1 MINRMM
7 LLAGAALAGVSC
19 ATAPQPQTTITGDYL
34 SGRLAAGLNDIDAA
48 ADRYGAAVVD
58 RPDNE
63 DLVRSAF
70 LYHLAAGE
78 IDAAAPFAEKLAASK
93 DRDGLAQFALAAIRL
108 KRGDLIGARA
118 LLQQQTAEP
127 FTKSIAFLA
136 GGWIEAELSGPAA
149 GVTAF
154 DLGKDVFTGFNPT
167 FKAILLEEKGEIEA
181 AREQHELSV
190 ATFGGPV
197 GREAYGAFLER
208 HGPKEAALDYYAVL
222 AKDGG
227 ASRRLAQAAQKR
239 ISRNAPSKAYTDIS
253 AAEGAA
259 IGLYLFAGNLLQ
271 QSAEELQRAAE
282 AGFKVS
288 ERPFNLP
295 LALTQIAVYLDPKF
309 SEAQRLVGSIHNI
322 YGNYAAA
329 RAAFAKVPAGS
340 AQYELAQTEIAG
352 SLEAENRSEEAIDVL
367 RSVVRRDKYAEDALL
382 TLAGLYASKE
392 RHRDAVDAAS
402 AAIARLGEEPPED
415 AWRHFV
421 TRAASLIELDRF
433 PEAEADLKRAV
444 EIDPEEPVALNY
456 LGYSWVERGVNLE
469 EAFALIEKAVAL
481 RPQSGAI
488 IDSLGWAHYQRGEYD
503 LALPHLE
510 KAASLEPADPTITD
524 HLGDAYWRL
533 GREVEARFQ
542 WARALELKPAER
554 TRAAI
559 EEKLKSGLSPKTPK
573 TADKS

>member
-1 MINRMM
+1 MINRIILM
-7 LLAGAALAGVSC
+7 AAAALAAASC
-19 ATAPQPQTTITGDYL
+19 ATPPQQQSTVAGDYL

-48 ADRYGAAVVD
+48 ADRYGAAVAD
-58 RPDNE
+58 RPDN
-63 DLVRSAF
+63 DDIVRNAF
-70 LYHLAAGE
+70 LYHIAAGE
-78 IDAAAPFAEKLAASK
+78 IGAAAPFAEKLAASK
-93 DRDGLAQFALAAIRL
+93 DSDGLALFTLAAIRL
-108 KRGDLIGARA
+108 KRGDLIGARD
-118 LLQQQTAEP
+118 LLKQEMSEP

-136 GGWIEAELSGPAA
+136 SGWIEAGLSGPAA

-154 DLGKDVFTGFNPT
+154 DLGKGVFTGFNPT
-167 FKAILLEEKGEIEA
+167 FKAILLEEQGEIEA
-181 AREQHELSV
+181 ARELHELSV

-227 ASRRLAQAAQKR
+227 ASRRLAQAAFKR
-239 ISRNAPSKAYTDIS
+239 ISRNAPSKAYMDVTPG
-253 AAEGAA
+253 EGAA
-259 IGLYLFAGNLLQ
+259 MSLYLFAGNLLQ

-295 LALTQIAVYLDPKF
+295 LALTQIAAYLDPDF
-309 SEAQRLVGSIHNI
+309 SEAQRLIGSIHNI

-329 RAAFAKVPAGS
+329 RASFANVPPGS
-340 AQYELAQTEIAG
+340 PQYEQAQTEIAN
-352 SLEAENRSEEAIDVL
+352 SLEAEGRSAEAIAVL
-367 RSVVRRDKYAEDALL
+367 RSAIRRDKEAQEARLM
-382 TLAGLYASKE
+382 LAGLYAGKE
-392 RHRDAVDAAS
+392 RHNEAVEASS
-402 AAIARLGEEPPED
+402 AAIARFGEEPPED

-488 IDSLGWAHYQRGEYD
+488 IDSLGWAHYQRGEFD

-533 GREVEARFQ
+533 GRKVEARFQ
-542 WARALELKPAER
+542 WERALELEPPA
-554 TRAAI
+554 RARAVI
-559 EEKLKSGLSPKTPK
+559 EEKLKSGLAPAASQN
-573 TADKS
+573 ADNP

>member
-1 MINRMM
+1 MKQET
-7 LLAGAALAGVSC
+7 S
-19 ATAPQPQTTITGDYL
+19 
-34 SGRLAAGLNDIDAA
+34 
-48 ADRYGAAVVD
+48 
-58 RPDNE
+58 
-63 DLVRSAF
+63 
-70 LYHLAAGE
+70 
-78 IDAAAPFAEKLAASK
+78 
-93 DRDGLAQFALAAIRL
+93 
-108 KRGDLIGARA
+108 
-118 LLQQQTAEP
+118 EP
-127 FTKSIAFLA
+127 FTKSITFLA

-181 AREQHELSV
+181 ARELHELSV
-190 ATFGGPV
+190 ATFGGPI

-208 HGPKEAALDYYAVL
+208 HGPQEAAIDYYSVL

-227 ASRRLAQAAQKR
+227 ASRRLAQAALKR
-239 ISRNAPSKAYTDIS
+239 ISRNAPSNAYTDVS
-253 AAEGAA
+253 AAEGAS

-295 LALTQIAVYLDPKF
+295 LALTQIAVYLDPEF
-309 SEAQRLVGSIHNI
+309 SEGRRLVGSIHNI

-329 RAAFAKVPAGS
+329 RSAFAKVAPGS
-340 AQYELAQTEIAG
+340 PQYELAQTEIAN
-352 SLEAENRSEEAIDVL
+352 SLEAEGRSEEAIAVL
-367 RSVVRRDKYAEDALL
+367 KSAVRRDKDAEDARLM
-382 TLAGLYASKE
+382 LAGLYASKE
-392 RHRDAVDAAS
+392 RHREAVDAAS
-402 AAIARLGEEPPED
+402 AAIARLGDKPPED

-433 PEAEADLKRAV
+433 LEAEVDLKRAV

-456 LGYSWVERGVNLE
+456 LGYSWAERGVNLE

-524 HLGDAYWRL
+524 HLGDAYWSL
-533 GREVEARFQ
+533 GRKVEARFQ
-542 WARALELKPAER
+542 WARALELEPAER
-554 TRAAI
+554 TCAAI
-559 EEKLKSGLSPKTPK
+559 EEKLKSGLAPAKPKG
-573 TADKS
+573 ADEP